1 MSCDELT
8 VLLKTENQNI
18 PNKDEKYD
26 ERYISKTIQ
35 VSWRDIF
42 QNYSTITKIY
52 IIIILLFL
60 IILLICLLNY

>member
-26 ERYISKTIQ
+26 ERYISKTI
-35 VSWRDIF
+35 
-42 QNYSTITKIY
+42 TIYFEQCKMVDQSYRTVTWKTTAS
-52 IIIILLFL
+52 
-60 IILLICLLNY
+60 